1 MDPETKTYQLGIGLA
16 EILGGV
22 IAMSPFQLIQPELD
36 RLSDSSGGMAV
47 LWRKVDTDWVAV
59 ARGRM
64 TTAVRVETEMGLH
77 LPLYAGAIGRMVAAR
92 QKLSNAKL
100 KTVYQGLVFESPPP
114 WEEYQQQV
122 QKAQASGWALDDSQ
136 TYHGVTGVASLII
149 DANQAP
155 QFGISMV
162 FLTYRRQIEVL
173 QAVGADLKI
182 TCQRISEV
190 MYR

>member
-1 MDPETKTYQLGIGLA
+1 
-16 EILGGV
+16 
-22 IAMSPFQLIQPELD
+22 
-36 RLSDSSGGMAV
+36 
-47 LWRKVDTDWVAV
+47 
-59 ARGRM
+59 M

-122 QKAQASGWALDDSQ
+122 QEAQASGWALDDSQ